1 MEKRLSECS
10 LFDGVGSEQV
20 KSLLEDVGYA
30 ERSCSK
36 GDIIAIQNARYTGM
50 LILCGGMLTAETVD
64 SAHHVIKV
72 EHIVAPA
79 LVAPS
84 FLYAA
89 DNVLPVTLTASSAVE
104 IVAIEKEAFTSLLAL
119 NKTVMVNFMR
129 IISNPNK
136 FVSEKVLYTA
146 YKTIKSR
153 FANYLLNMMS
163 DSGTTVLRN
172 RLTQRE
178 MADLFGVTRPA
189 LARAMG
195 ELVSEGTIYVKGKDI
210 EVLFEEKLRHYAKY

>member
-10 LFDGVGSEQV
+10 LFDGVGFEQV

-30 ERSCSK
+30 ERSYSK
-36 GDIIAIQNARYTGM
+36 GDIVAIQNARYTSM
-50 LILCGGMLTAETVD
+50 LILCEGMLTAETLD
-64 SAHHVIKV
+64 SAQHVIKV

-104 IVAIEKEAFTSLLAL
+104 IAAIEKKAFTSLLAL
-119 NKTVMVNFMR
+119 NKTVMVNFIR

-153 FANYLLNMMS
+153 FANYLLNIIS
-163 DSGTTVLRN
+163 DSGTTVLHN

-195 ELVSEGTIYVKGKDI
+195 ELVAEGTIYVKGKHI
-210 EVLFEEKLRHYAKY
+210 EVLFEEKLRQYARY